1 MSTTSISLSL
11 ISPFLFVCILFI
23 PGCSNEVAAQYRLV
37 DRIKDAQIDSPLET
51 LPATDPSDVQGA
63 SAPKTDREK
72 LRQVVEKYTNRDL
85 AFGDNTYPF
94 ALKVT
99 LASELRSV
107 LFAPTPS
114 TYQFT
119 LRIPKKARLDFGY
132 GIMSESWEDGYTGA
146 HFEIDL
152 IDASGNS
159 HALFSESINPNRIQ
173 SERTWFD
180 RRIGLSSYAD
190 QEITLKMKTGRVMPT
205 EAEPSA
211 SLGNRFEYA
220 VWSNPTLFATT
231 RKDDKLNVIL
241 ISYDTLRADHLGC
254 YGYGRETS
262 PNIDQFA
269 KNAVLFKNAFSA
281 SSWTLPSHASIFTSL
296 LPSRHQATVD
306 TSDASQGKFRT
317 TPLADTYLTLTEVL
331 RDTGYATAAF
341 TGGGYVASSL
351 GFHQGFDAYRDAHG
365 IEDIFDKAITWL
377 ERHRSRNFFL
387 FLHTYEIHTPYHRR
401 TFTTGL
407 DKGRFSESF
416 KYESRNCK
424 NTSEHNAFLNLLST
438 ATAREKEYMI
448 ALYDGGIYYADRFM
462 GALLKQLERL
472 NLRKNTLIV
481 FLSDHGEEL
490 WDRYPQMSGQHGH
503 SPYDELLHVPLVI
516 SIPQE
521 SSGQMIDP
529 PVSLID
535 VFPTVLDLLDV
546 SYDSRRIHGSSLV
559 PLIMNTS
566 PRTDDHI
573 AYSEDLW
580 WGPNRHSIRTDTFK
594 FIYTPDLT
602 GMGDYYTGVDF
613 FSIDT
618 LVLGEMHQQELYNL
632 INDPKEQTNIA
643 AQNKQFAAKFRKQV
657 RGTFGV
663 VTTRWL
669 EKPLDVIPHGAAFG
683 TNTMLIQLEGVI
695 KPIEAVDVL
704 SRAGEKWDTK
714 DGRLKMIP
722 NGAGNVY
729 LTFDD
734 PTHTKQ
740 DIYLLHIHY
749 GDKTTTRLTV
759 ERSIGAK
766 GE

>member
-11 ISPFLFVCILFI
+11 VSPFLFVFFLFI

-51 LPATDPSDVQGA
+51 LPATNPTDVQGS
-63 SAPKTDREK
+63 SALKTDREK

-119 LRIPKKARLDFGY
+119 LKIPKKARLDFGY
-132 GIMSESWEDGYTGA
+132 GIISESWGDGYTGA

-180 RRIGLSSYAD
+180 RRIDLSSYAD
-190 QEITLKMKTGRVMPT
+190 QEITLKMKTGTVMPT

-211 SLGNRFEYA
+211 SFGNRFEYA

-231 RKDDKLNVIL
+231 TKDDKLNVIL

-269 KNAVLFKNAFSA
+269 KNAILFKNAFSA

-317 TPLADTYLTLTEVL
+317 TPLADTYLTLAEVL

-351 GFHQGFDAYRDAHG
+351 GFHQGFEAYRDGHG
-365 IEDIFDKAITWL
+365 IENILDKSITWL

-401 TFTTGL
+401 TFATGH
-407 DKGRFSESF
+407 DKGRFGESF

-424 NTSEHNAFLNLLST
+424 NTPEHDAFLNLLST
-438 ATAREKEYMI
+438 ATAREREYI
-448 ALYDGGIYYADRFM
+448 VALYDGGIHYADRFM
-462 GALLKQLERL
+462 GALLTQLERL

-503 SPYDELLHVPLVI
+503 SPYDELLHVPLIVALPYGPSRQTI
-516 SIPQE
+516 NE
-521 SSGQMIDP
+521 

-546 SYDSRRIHGSSLV
+546 SYDGRRIHGSSLA
-559 PLIMNTS
+559 PLIMGT
-566 PRTDDHI
+566 PRRSDNRVV
-573 AYSEDLW
+573 YSEDMW
-580 WGPNRHSIRTDTFK
+580 WGPSRHSIRTDTFK
-594 FIYTPDLT
+594 FIYTPDVT

-613 FSIDT
+613 FSRGA

-632 INDPKEQTNIA
+632 IDDPREQTNIT

-657 RGTFGV
+657 RVTFGV

-669 EKPLDVIPHGAAFG
+669 EKPPDVIPHGVAFG
-683 TNTMLIQLEGVI
+683 SNTVLIQLEGAI
-695 KPIEAVDVL
+695 KPIEAVEVL
-704 SRAGEKWDTK
+704 SRTGGKWGTK
-714 DGRLKMIP
+714 DGRLKITAS
-722 NGAGNVY
+722 GAGVTY

-734 PTHTKQ
+734 PTHAKQ
-740 DIYLLHIHY
+740 DMYLIHIHHR
-749 GDKTTTRLTV
+749 DKTTTRLTV
-759 ERSIGAK
+759 ERIIGTK
-766 GE
+766 GK